1 MSSAAAEW
9 YNLTFNMRQNS
20 LILWE
25 LRDKAFDST
34 TNHGILAHQ
43 HDRLPS
49 ERMSDLKVAT
59 HIGLGHKRPPSSLNR
74 SPGSSF
80 CHQSAPC
87 SLAQKSERCP
97 FRLAVAQPRPVSRTT
112 SASDRRI
119 SWPIPRPDP
128 LSSLITS

>member
-49 ERMSDLKVAT
+49 ERMSDFVHL
-59 HIGLGHKRPPSSLNR
+59 LGADIVNR
-74 SPGSSF
+74 DN
-80 CHQSAPC
+80 
-87 SLAQKSERCP
+87 E
-97 FRLAVAQPRPVSRTT
+97 
-112 SASDRRI
+112 D
-119 SWPIPRPDP
+119 
-128 LSSLITS
+128 